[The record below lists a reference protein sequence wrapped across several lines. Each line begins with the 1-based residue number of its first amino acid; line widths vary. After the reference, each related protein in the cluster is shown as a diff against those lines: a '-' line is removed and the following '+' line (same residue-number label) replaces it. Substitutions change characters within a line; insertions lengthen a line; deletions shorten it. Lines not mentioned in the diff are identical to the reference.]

1 MHSLSFCVGDHCYI
15 YYGTGNPENVF
26 FCHVYRWTTHV
37 RLYELL
43 FACYARSLSISLCGT
58 MTTIVHDT
66 AEAVCLCEE
75 HNLYLKPT
83 AKMTISVALPQ
94 LKLPGKSISNWEV
107 MERLKAMVA
116 PEQLSALRISKST
129 MDFIRFE
136 GEVEN
141 KGLVKSLLS
150 RLDGKSIKLS
160 GFTDILKVC
169 ILKSRVMRLSV

>member
-1 MHSLSFCVGDHCYI
+1 
-15 YYGTGNPENVF
+15 
-26 FCHVYRWTTHV
+26 
-37 RLYELL
+37 
-43 FACYARSLSISLCGT
+43 

-66 AEAVCLCEE
+66 TEAVCLSSVY
-75 HNLYLKPT
+75 NLFLKPI

-107 MERLKAMVA
+107 MERIKAMVA
-116 PEQLSALRISKST
+116 PEQFSALRISKST

-141 KGLVKSLLS
+141 KTVVKSLLG

-160 GFTDILKVC
+160 GFTDVLKVRVTLSWTINLMEKLC
-169 ILKSRVMRLSV
+169 WLCGLSAPLPPLSSGSCSRE

>member
-1 MHSLSFCVGDHCYI
+1 ML
-15 YYGTGNPENVF
+15 TVF
-26 FCHVYRWTTHV
+26 IVP
-37 RLYELL
+37 L
-43 FACYARSLSISLCGT
+43 ISLQLPLLSAT

-66 AEAVCLCEE
+66 TEAVCLSSEY
-75 HNLYLKPT
+75 NLYLKPI

-107 MERLKAMVA
+107 MERVKAMVA
-116 PEQLSALRISKST
+116 PEQFSALRISKST

-141 KGLVKSLLS
+141 KTVVKNLLG

-160 GFTDILKVC
+160 GFTDVLKV
-169 ILKSRVMRLSV
+169 RLI